1 MIFYYLSEKIE
12 DMAEIM
18 VETKKKLVIVLAM
31 HGVPPRDFPRQELRE
46 YFDLSFRREY
56 SPFSLSESELDRLT
70 ELERKMRL
78 WPRDEKNDPF
88 YFGSLK
94 IAQALESLAGC
105 EVILGFNEFCAP
117 SIEEALEEA
126 CRRKAET
133 VLVLT
138 PMLTPGGEHA
148 AREIPEAI
156 KKTKAHHPGIRIIY
170 AWPFEPEEI
179 ARFLLAKA
187 EKELGE
193 PEGKGNKREGD

>member
-1 MIFYYLSEKIE
+1 
-12 DMAEIM
+12 MAEIM
-18 VETKKKLVIVLAM
+18 VETKKRVIIVLAM
-31 HGVPPRDFPRQELRE
+31 HGVPPRDFPCQELRE
-46 YFDLSFRREY
+46 YFELSFKAEY
-56 SPFSLSESELDRLT
+56 SPFSLSEPEIGRLT

-78 WPRDEKNDPF
+78 WPRTEKNDPF
-88 YFGSLK
+88 YFGSLR
-94 IAQALESLAGC
+94 ISQALASLAGC

-156 KKTKAHHPGIRIIY
+156 EKTKAHHPGIRIFY
-170 AWPFEPEEI
+170 AWPYEPEEI

-187 EKELGE
+187 EKELIKLE
-193 PEGKGNKREGD
+193 SEG

>member
-1 MIFYYLSEKIE
+1 LIFCYLSEKIE
-12 DMAEIM
+12 IVAAIM
-18 VETKKKLVIVLAM
+18 VGTRKRQVIVLAM

-46 YFDLSFRREY
+46 YFELSFKAEY
-56 SPFSLSESELDRLT
+56 SPFSLSESEMGRLA

-78 WPRDEKNDPF
+78 WPRNEKNDPF
-88 YFGSLK
+88 YFGSLR
-94 IAQALESLAGC
+94 ISQALASCAGC

-117 SIEEALEEA
+117 SLEEALEEA
-126 CRRKAET
+126 CRRKPEI

-156 KKTKAHHPGIRIIY
+156 EKAKANHPGIKIIY

-179 ARFLLAKA
+179 ACFLLAKA
-187 EKELGE
+187 KRKLSE
-193 PEGKGNKREGD
+193 PESGGLERER

>member
-1 MIFYYLSEKIE
+1 
-12 DMAEIM
+12 MAEI
-18 VETKKKLVIVLAM
+18 KKKQVIVLAM
-31 HGVPPRDFPRQELRE
+31 HGVVPRDFPRQELRE
-46 YFDLSFRREY
+46 YFELSLKAQY
-56 SPFSLSESELDRLT
+56 SPFSLSEPEIGRLT

-78 WPRDEKNDPF
+78 WPRDEENDPF

-94 IAQALESLAGC
+94 ISRALESLAGC

-117 SIEEALEEA
+117 SVEEALEEA
-126 CRRKAET
+126 CRRNAET

-148 AREIPEAI
+148 GREIPEAI
-156 KKTKAHHPGIRIIY
+156 KKTKAKHPEIRIIY

-187 EKELGE
+187 ERKLSGLES
-193 PEGKGNKREGD
+193 EG

>member
-1 MIFYYLSEKIE
+1 
-12 DMAEIM
+12 MAEIM
-18 VETKKKLVIVLAM
+18 VETKKRQVIVLAV
-31 HGVPPRDFPRQELRE
+31 HGVPPRDFPLQELRE
-46 YFDLSFRREY
+46 YFELSFKAEY
-56 SPFSLSESELDRLT
+56 SPFSLSEPEIGRLT

-78 WPRDEKNDPF
+78 WPRTEKNDPF

-94 IAQALESLAGC
+94 ISQALESLAGC
-105 EVILGFNEFCAP
+105 KVILGFNEFCAP

-126 CRRKAET
+126 CRQKAET

-156 KKTKAHHPGIRIIY
+156 KKVKAGHPGVRIIY
-170 AWPFEPEEI
+170 VWPFEPEEI

-187 EKELGE
+187 EKELRE
-193 PEGKGNKREGD
+193 PEREGEEREG